1 MTRPVEELQ
10 TERLLLRAWRD
21 EDLAPFARLNADPV
35 VSRFLPA
42 KLTRAQSD
50 ALAGRIRFFMAAE
63 GWGLWATELK
73 DTREFIGFLGL
84 SRPTFEAPFTPC
96 VEVGW
101 RLASPYHGRGLASE
115 GARAVVNFGFHNL
128 GLDELVAFTV
138 PDNLPSRR
146 VMEKLG
152 MTRDPR
158 EDFDHPRLP
167 EGHPL
172 RRHVLYRLRSPVLT
186 QGARRAS

>member
-1 MTRPVEELQ
+1 MTRPVEELETQ
-10 TERLLLRAWRD
+10 RLRLRAWRD

-42 KLTRAQSD
+42 KLTRAESD

-73 DTREFIGFLGL
+73 DTREFIGFIGL
-84 SRPTFEAPFTPC
+84 SRPNFDAPFTPC
-96 VEVGW
+96 VEIGW

-115 GARAVVNFGFHNL
+115 GARAVASFAFDNL
-128 GLDELVAFTV
+128 GLSELVAFTA

-158 EDFDHPRLP
+158 EDFDHPKLP

-186 QGARRAS
+186 QGARRAG